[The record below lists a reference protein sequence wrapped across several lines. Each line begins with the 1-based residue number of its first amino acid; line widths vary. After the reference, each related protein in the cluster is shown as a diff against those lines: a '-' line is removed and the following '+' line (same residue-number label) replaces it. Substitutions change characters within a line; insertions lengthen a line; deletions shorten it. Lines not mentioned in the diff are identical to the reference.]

1 MKRLTP
7 AFLTIL
13 MLGVVGLLVLG
24 YVAKR
29 MFAQEEAPPAE
40 RVNVPMALADL
51 PPGTL
56 ITEAHLGLGPARP
69 EDMTRETIRNS
80 TALVGRIVKNAIPA
94 AQPISTLDLYLPN
107 EFPPMVIE
115 PGMQALT
122 ISLGS
127 ASDTVDGLV
136 RPNEYVDVHFSPTS
150 VPDRRFPTG
159 LTMTL
164 FKGVKVLAI
173 NRSVTGA
180 TGVGRGSNSVTLEL
194 TNAQANIMIE
204 AQTKG
209 AITLTYNPT
218 GYGGGGVDLSNE
230 DRATLDEILGLE
242 PPTPPTPPQLTE
254 IYTGNGRRVM
264 AFRDGKPMDL
274 VQDPDADWNNNG
286 IYGQGRNTL
295 WDHSGWG
302 RGGTGYYGT
311 SASGDAGM
319 PAFNVPGSAAG
330 GFAPQGMQGAQ
341 GGQQGTQSF
350 GNQGGGQQEGNQN
363 GG

>member
-1 MKRLTP
+1 
-7 AFLTIL
+7 

-29 MFAQEEAPPAE
+29 MFAQEEVLPEE

-51 PPGTL
+51 PPGTM
-56 ITEAHLGLGPARP
+56 ITEAHLGLGPARR

-80 TALVGRIVKNAIPA
+80 TALVGRIVRNPIPA

-107 EFPPMVIE
+107 EFPPMEIAD
-115 PGMQALT
+115 GMQALT

-136 RPNEYVDVHFSPTS
+136 RPNEFVDVHFSPTS

-194 TNAQANIMIE
+194 TNAQANILIE
-204 AQTKG
+204 AQNKG
-209 AITLTYNPT
+209 AITLTYNPS

-242 PPTPPTPPQLTE
+242 PAEPPTPPQLTE
-254 IYTGNGRRVM
+254 IYTGGGRRVM
-264 AFRDGKPMDL
+264 AFRDGKPIDL
-274 VQDPDADWNNNG
+274 VQDPDADWNNPQGNWG
-286 IYGQGRNTL
+286 NGRNTI
-295 WDHSGWG
+295 WDRSGWG
-302 RGGTGYYGT
+302 TGGAGYYGT
-311 SASGDAGM
+311 SAPGDANT
-319 PAFNVPGSAAG
+319 PALNVPGSAAG
-330 GFAPQGMQGAQ
+330 TFGGQGTPSGAQ
-341 GGQQGTQSF
+341 QQ
-350 GNQGGGQQEGNQN
+350 GNQGNQFNPGGAGSGEGN
-363 GG
+363 

>member
-1 MKRLTP
+1 VKRLTP

-29 MFAQEEAPPAE
+29 MFAQEEAPPEE
-40 RVNVPMALADL
+40 RINVPMALADL

-56 ITEAHLGLGPARP
+56 ITEAHLGLGPARR
-69 EDMTRETIRNS
+69 EDMTRETVRNS
-80 TALVGRIVKNAIPA
+80 TALVGRIVKNPIAA

-107 EFPPMVIE
+107 EFPPMDIAE
-115 PGMQALT
+115 GMQALT

-136 RPNEYVDVHFSPTS
+136 RPNEYVDVHFSPAS
-150 VPDRRFPTG
+150 VPDNRYPNG

-173 NRSVTGA
+173 NRSMTGA

-194 TNAQANIMIE
+194 SNAQANILIE

-209 AITLTYNPT
+209 AITLTYNPS

-254 IYTGNGRRVM
+254 IYTGSGRRVM
-264 AFRDGKPMDL
+264 AFRDGKPLDL
-274 VQDPDADWNNNG
+274 VDNPDADWSYNQG
-286 IYGQGRNTL
+286 YGRGRNTL

-302 RGGTGYYGT
+302 GGAGYYGT
-311 SASGDAGM
+311 STPGDADP
-319 PAFNVPGSAAG
+319 PAFNVPGSAAS
-330 GFAPQGMQGAQ
+330 GFAPQGGQ
-341 GGQQGTQSF
+341 GGQPQGQQF
-350 GNQGGGQQEGNQN
+350 GNQPGAGQPAENSN
-363 GG
+363 

>member
-29 MFAQEEAPPAE
+29 MFAQEEAPPEE
-40 RVNVPMALADL
+40 RINVPMALADL
-51 PPGTL
+51 PPGTM
-56 ITEAHLGLGPARP
+56 ITEAHLGLGPARR
-69 EDMTRETIRNS
+69 EDMSRETVRNS
-80 TALVGRIVKNAIPA
+80 TALVGRIVKNPIGA

-107 EFPPMVIE
+107 EYPPMEIA

-136 RPNEYVDVHFSPTS
+136 RPNEFVDVHFSPSS
-150 VPDRRFPTG
+150 VPDRRYPTG

-180 TGVGRGSNSVTLEL
+180 SAVGRGSNSVTLEL
-194 TNAQANIMIE
+194 SNAQANILIE

-218 GYGGGGVDLSNE
+218 GFGGGGVDLTNE

-254 IYTGNGRRVM
+254 IFTGNGRRVM
-264 AFRDGKPMDL
+264 AFRDGKPLDM
-274 VQDPDADWNNNG
+274 VQDPDADLNDTGN
-286 IYGQGRNTL
+286 YGPAQNTL
-295 WDHSGWG
+295 WDRAGWSG
-302 RGGTGYYGT
+302 GGNANYYGM
-311 SASGDAGM
+311 SAQGDIEP

-330 GFAPQGMQGAQ
+330 VSGPAGMQGGQ
-341 GGQQGTQSF
+341 PGGQQGAQQF
-350 GNQGGGQQEGNQN
+350 GNQPGGGGQTEGN
-363 GG
+363 